1 MHWRLRWQYFGKTER
16 RHNLASVKLLTSLPN
31 DDLRAVPERIA
42 AIERA
47 GYDGVISL
55 ENRHDPFIPLTL
67 GALNTEHL
75 LLKTGVA
82 IAFPR
87 SPMVV
92 ANTAWDLQA
101 LSGGRFELGLGP
113 QVRGHNER
121 RFSVPWSAPAPRLRE
136 YVNALRAIWRCWS
149 DGEPLAFHGDH
160 YTFTLMTPN
169 FTPEPLD
176 CPPPKISLGAVG
188 PAMLKLAGEVAD
200 GVQLHGFCTREYLE
214 AQVLPELDAGMARTG
229 RSRDDFEISCGAFL
243 ATGADEAEVAT
254 MVDAVRVRVGF
265 YGSTRAYWPVFE
277 QHGLQDLGEELNH
290 LSKTDGWDQ
299 MPGRVSDDVVRL
311 FAVVGTHD
319 ELAGVM
325 RDRFGGLVDTIAVA
339 PLPGIDVHLPA
350 DLISEIRAAW

>member
-1 MHWRLRWQYFGKTER
+1 MR
-16 RHNLASVKLLTSLPN
+16 LLTSLPN
-31 DDLRAVPERIA
+31 DDLRAIPERIRR
-42 AIERA
+42 IEQD

-67 GALNTEHL
+67 AAVNTERL

-121 RFSVPWSAPAPRLRE
+121 RFSVPWSAPVPRMRE
-136 YVNALRAIWRCWS
+136 YVQALRAIWRCWAE
-149 DGEPLAFHGDH
+149 GEPLDFEGEH

-169 FTPEPLD
+169 FTPEPLACD
-176 CPPPKISLGAVG
+176 PPRISLGAVG
-188 PAMLKLAGEVAD
+188 PGMLKLAGEVAD
-200 GVQLHGFCTREYLE
+200 GVQLHGFCTRDYLE
-214 AQVLPELDAGMARTG
+214 AQVLPRLETGMARTG
-229 RSRDDFEISCGAFL
+229 RSRNDVEVSCGAFL
-243 ATGADEAEVAT
+243 CTGVDEAEVAQA
-254 MVDAVRVRVGF
+254 MEAVRVRIGF

-277 QHGLQDLGEELNH
+277 QHDLQDLGEELNR
-290 LSKTDGWDQ
+290 LSKIGAWNEMTS
-299 MPGRVSDDVVRL
+299 RVSDDVVRL

-319 ELAGVM
+319 EIADVIA
-325 RDRFGGLVDTIAVA
+325 DRFGGLVDTIALA
-339 PLPGIDVHLPA
+339 PLPAIELQLPPEVVA
-350 DLISEIRAAW
+350 RIRAVA

>member
-1 MHWRLRWQYFGKTER
+1 MR
-16 RHNLASVKLLTSLPN
+16 LLTSLPN
-31 DDLRAVPERIA
+31 DDLRAIPERIA
-42 AIERA
+42 QIERD

-55 ENRHDPFIPLTL
+55 ENRHDPFIPLAL
-67 GALNTEHL
+67 GAMHTDRL

-87 SPMVV
+87 SPMVT

-121 RFSVPWSAPAPRLRE
+121 RFSVPWSAPAPRMRE
-136 YVNALRAIWRCWS
+136 YVQALRAIWRCWAE
-149 DGEPLAFHGDH
+149 GEPLAFDGDH

-176 CPPPKISLGAVG
+176 CALPRISLGAVG

-200 GVQLHGFCTREYLE
+200 GVQLHGFCTREYLQ
-214 AQVLPELDAGMARTG
+214 AQVLPELEAGFARTG
-229 RSRDDFEISCGAFL
+229 RSRGDFEISCGAFV
-243 ATGADEAEVAT
+243 ATGADDAEVAK
-254 MVDAVRVRVGF
+254 MIDAVRVRVGF

-277 QHGLQDLGEELNH
+277 QHGLQELGEELNH
-290 LSKTDGWDQ
+290 LSKTEGWDQ
-299 MPGRVSDDVVRL
+299 MAGMVSDEVVRL

-319 ELAGVM
+319 EIADVV
-325 RDRFGGLVDTIAVA
+325 RARFGGLVDTIALA
-339 PLPGIDVHLPA
+339 PLPGVDVQLPP
-350 DLISEIRAAW
+350 DVIESIRAVA